1 MTLIYAPP
9 MPYPERLLSPGES
22 IVTQFRPHWQA
33 LLIPIAGGVA
43 GVVATVLAVVFLE
56 GTAMWLVILGILG
69 IWLLVSVRIVADW
82 WTTQYVLTTE
92 RVVRRAGVFSRSG
105 TEIPLEVIN
114 NVAFSQ
120 GFLERVVHSGD
131 LLIESAGETGQSR
144 FTDIPDPEGMQSQIY
159 QVREKR
165 QLLLNTGGAK
175 TSTADELAK
184 LADLRDRGIL
194 TTEEFAEQKR
204 RLLEQE

>member
-1 MTLIYAPP
+1 
-9 MPYPERLLSPGES
+9 MPYPERLLSPDES

-33 LLIPIAGGVA
+33 LLIPIGGGVA
-43 GVVATVLAVVFLE
+43 GLVAIVLAAVFLE
-56 GTAMWLVILGILG
+56 GTAMLLGIVGIVG

-120 GFLERVVHSGD
+120 GFLERLVRSGD

-159 QVREKR
+159 QVRERR
-165 QLLLNTGGAK
+165 QLLLNSGGTR

-194 TTEEFAEQKR
+194 SAQEFEDQKR

>member
-1 MTLIYAPP
+1 

-33 LLIPIAGGVA
+33 LLIPIASAIAALVA
-43 GVVATVLAVVFLE
+43 IVLTVMFVE
-56 GTAMWLVILGILG
+56 GTALWLVLIGILG
-69 IWLLVSVRIVADW
+69 IWLLLSVRIIADW

-120 GFLERVVHSGD
+120 GFLERLVRSGD

-159 QVREKR
+159 EVREKR
-165 QLLLNTGGAK
+165 QLLLNSGIGET

-194 TTEEFAEQKR
+194 SPEEFEEQKR

>member
-1 MTLIYAPP
+1 

-22 IVTQFRPHWQA
+22 IVLQFRPHWQA
-33 LLIPIAGGVA
+33 LLIPIASAVA
-43 GVVATVLAVVFLE
+43 AVIAVVLSVMFAEGTVL
-56 GTAMWLVILGILG
+56 WLLVLGIFG
-69 IWLLVSVRIVADW
+69 IWALVSVRVIADW
-82 WTTQYVLTTE
+82 WTTQYVLTSE
-92 RVVRRAGVFSRSG
+92 RVVRRAGVFSRQG

-120 GFLERVVHSGD
+120 GFLERLVHSGD

-144 FTDIPDPEGMQSQIY
+144 FTDIPDPEGLQSQIY
-159 QVREKR
+159 QVRERR
-165 QLLLNTGGAK
+165 QLILNTGSVQ
-175 TSTADELAK
+175 TSVADELAK

-194 TTEEFAEQKR
+194 SAEEFEEQKR

>member
-1 MTLIYAPP
+1 
-9 MPYPERLLSPGES
+9 MPYPERLLSPGET

-33 LLIPIAGGVA
+33 LLIPIGGGVA
-43 GVVATVLAVVFLE
+43 GVVAIVLAVMFLE
-56 GTAMWLVILGILG
+56 GTAMSLVIVGIVG
-69 IWLLVSVRIVADW
+69 IWLLLSVRVVADW

-92 RVVRRAGVFSRSG
+92 RVVRRAGVLSRSG

-114 NVAFSQ
+114 NVAFSR
-120 GFLERVVHSGD
+120 GFLERLVRSGD
-131 LLIESAGETGQSR
+131 LLIESAGETGQTR

-165 QLLLNTGGAK
+165 QLMLNAGSGET

-184 LADLRDRGIL
+184 LADLRDSGIL
-194 TTEEFAEQKR
+194 SPEEFEEQKR
-204 RLLEQE
+204 RLLDED

>member
-1 MTLIYAPP
+1 
-9 MPYPERLLSPGES
+9 MPYPERLLSPDES

-33 LLIPIAGGVA
+33 LLIPIGGGVA
-43 GVVATVLAVVFLE
+43 GLVAIVLAAVFLE
-56 GTAMWLVILGILG
+56 GTAMWLAILGIVG

-120 GFLERVVHSGD
+120 GFLERLVRSGD

-159 QVREKR
+159 QVRERR
-165 QLLLNTGGAK
+165 QLLLNTGGTR

-194 TTEEFAEQKR
+194 SPQEFEDQKR

>member
-1 MTLIYAPP
+1 

-33 LLIPIAGGVA
+33 LLIPIGGGVA
-43 GVVATVLAVVFLE
+43 GVVAIVLALVFLE
-56 GTAMWLVILGILG
+56 GTARWLVVVGIVG
-69 IWLLVSVRIVADW
+69 IWLLVSVRIIADW

-92 RVVRRAGVFSRSG
+92 RVVRRAGVFSRQG
-105 TEIPLEVIN
+105 VEIPLEVIN
-114 NVAFSQ
+114 NVSFSQ
-120 GFLERVVHSGD
+120 GFLERVVRSGD

-165 QLLLNTGGAK
+165 QMLLNTGGARS
-175 TSTADELAK
+175 STADELAK

-194 TTEEFAEQKR
+194 SGEEFQEQKR

>member
-1 MTLIYAPP
+1 

-22 IVTQFRPHWQA
+22 IVLQFRPHWQA
-33 LLIPIAGGVA
+33 LRGPIAGAVA
-43 GVVATVLAVVFLE
+43 VVAAVIVSVIAAS
-56 GTAMWLVILGILG
+56 GTAV
-69 IWLLVSVRIVADW
+69 WLLVIGSVGVWLLASVRVIANW

-92 RVVRRAGVFSRSG
+92 RVVRRAGVFSRQG

-120 GFLERVVHSGD
+120 GFLERLVHSGD

-144 FTDIPDPEGMQSQIY
+144 FTDIPDPEGLQSQIY

-165 QLLLNTGGAK
+165 QLMLNTGGAG
-175 TSTADELAK
+175 TSKADELAK
-184 LADLRDRGIL
+184 LAELRDREVL
-194 TTEEFAEQKR
+194 SVEEFEEQKR
-204 RLLEQE
+204 RLLERE

>member
-1 MTLIYAPP
+1 

-22 IVTQFRPHWQA
+22 VVVQFRPHWQA
-33 LLIPIAGGVA
+33 LLIPLASAIAALVA
-43 GVVATVLAVVFLE
+43 IILTVIYVE
-56 GTAMWLVILGILG
+56 GTALWLVLIGILG
-69 IWLLVSVRIVADW
+69 IWLLLSVRIIADW

-92 RVVRRAGVFSRSG
+92 RVVRRAGVFSRQG

-120 GFLERVVHSGD
+120 GFLERVVRSGD

-165 QLLLNTGGAK
+165 QLMLNTGTGGT

-194 TTEEFAEQKR
+194 SPEEFEQQKR

>member
-1 MTLIYAPP
+1 
-9 MPYPERLLSPGES
+9 MPYPERLLSPDES

-33 LLIPIAGGVA
+33 LLIPIGGGVA
-43 GVVATVLAVVFLE
+43 ALVAIVLAAVFLE
-56 GTAMWLVILGILG
+56 GTAMLLVIVGIVG
-69 IWLLVSVRIVADW
+69 IWLLASVRIVADW

-120 GFLERVVHSGD
+120 GFLERLVRSGD

-159 QVREKR
+159 QVRERR
-165 QLLLNTGGAK
+165 QLLLNSGGTR

-194 TTEEFAEQKR
+194 SPQEFEDQKR

>member
-1 MTLIYAPP
+1 MLRL

-22 IVTQFRPHWQA
+22 IVIQFRPHWQA
-33 LLIPIAGGVA
+33 LRGPIAGGVA
-43 GVVATVLAVVFLE
+43 VIAALIVAVMVAE
-56 GTAMWLVILGILG
+56 GTVV
-69 IWLLVSVRIVADW
+69 WLLVIGIVGVWLLASVRVIANW

-120 GFLERVVHSGD
+120 GFLERLVHSGD

-144 FTDIPDPEGMQSQIY
+144 FTDIPDPEGMQSEIY
-159 QVREKR
+159 QAREKR
-165 QLLLNTGGAK
+165 QLLLNAGGAR
-175 TSTADELAK
+175 TSKADELAK
-184 LADLRDRGIL
+184 LADLRDREIL
-194 TTEEFAEQKR
+194 SAEEFEEQKR
-204 RLLEQE
+204 RLLAQE